1 MSEYEILEAAYE
13 KLKDENKVLTQRVER
28 LHQILDTARTYAEL
42 ERPYKKII
50 ELVRLK
56 DKED

>member
-13 KLKDENKVLTQRVER
+13 KLKDENRVLTQRVEK
-28 LHQILDTARTYAEL
+28 LHQILDTVKVYAEL